1 MSMKLV
7 NQIGRIGQERILA
20 LPAEQ
25 EKLAMEIHNN
35 ELVFDMHLHG
45 VVMPEDIDKD
55 NDEWVASMRY
65 PFGYDGL
72 RHAGIRAF
80 IDGFGSMAHTWK
92 MQDAI
97 REIALRWCDIERLY
111 PDKVI
116 RAVRAADVKRAIRED
131 KIAVFMC
138 IENSELIGNEIE
150 NIDIL
155 YGLGVRVLG
164 LCYNKRNLIG
174 DGRVERTDSGLSNFG
189 IEAIK
194 RMNELGIIVD
204 AAHSGEKTT
213 IEACGISK
221 QPIMVSHTGARGV
234 FNSLR
239 MASDDELRAVAANGG
254 LVGIHSG
261 VNVLSNAKYQSVEDM
276 VNHIEYIVNL
286 IGIDHVCVGSDNY
299 FGDKNANH
307 AHSIK
312 KHASDGLQNYLA
324 FNCDYMEYIE
334 NPSEW
339 ENITRALVKR
349 GYARK
354 DIAKLI
360 GGNCMRLVQQ
370 VIG

>member
-1 MSMKLV
+1 MKFV
-7 NQIGRIGQERILA
+7 KQIGRIGKERIYELS
-20 LPAEQ
+20 PAQ
-25 EKLAMEIHNN
+25 EKLAMDIHTN

-45 VVMPEDIDKD
+45 VVTPEDIDKD
-55 NDEWVASMRY
+55 NDEWIASMRY
-65 PFGYDGL
+65 PLGYEGL

-97 REIALRWCDIERLY
+97 REIALRWCDIEKLY

-116 RAVRAADVKRAIRED
+116 RAIRANDVQRAVKED
-131 KIAVFMC
+131 KLAIFMC

-164 LCYNKRNLIG
+164 LAYNKRNLLA
-174 DGRVERTDSGLSNFG
+174 DGRVERTDAGLSNFG
-189 IEAIK
+189 MEAIK

-204 AAHSGEKTT
+204 GAHAGEKAT
-213 IEACGISK
+213 IEACSVSK
-221 QPIMVSHTGARGV
+221 KPIMVSHTGARGV

-239 MASDDELRAVAANGG
+239 MASDDELKALKDNGG
-254 LVGIHSG
+254 LAGIHSG
-261 VNVLSNAKYQSVEDM
+261 VNVLSNAKYQSVDDM

-286 IGIDHVCVGSDNY
+286 IGINHVCIGSDNY

-307 AHSIK
+307 AHSIR
-312 KHASDGLQNYLA
+312 KHASDGLQKYLT
-324 FNCDYMEYIE
+324 FNCDYMDCIE

-339 ENITRALVKR
+339 KNITRALVKR
-349 GYARK
+349 GVARE
-354 DIAKLI
+354 DIVKLI
-360 GGNCMRLVQQ
+360 GGNCMRLVKE